1 MAAIN
6 ITTANAIAELKSLI
20 TEVEALK
27 KSTSTVNAASAASF
41 AALESGLKK
50 LQDNAQLT
58 ANKFNYLEAILKK
71 QNATNDDLNAS
82 INRLNQQISATG
94 STASA
99 TSSKV
104 TRANSKIAGSYKIL
118 EAAVASAKKYAQ
130 EMTLVHGANSDQA
143 KKATAQYKELNTKIK
158 DVNKSLEDQK
168 KKSTSLFSDLL
179 GSTGKLLSA
188 FGIIAGMQMF
198 ANILKGAFETV
209 KTFDSLGFA
218 LQKITKDSFDAAT
231 SQRFLIE
238 ISRDFGVELVATTE
252 RWIKFLAAA
261 KQSGLTLKDT
271 EDIFKSLTK
280 AGAVLGLQTD
290 ELSSIYLAL
299 EQMLSKGKV
308 TTEELRRQLGERL
321 PGAMGIMAASMGVT
335 IAELDKMMKKG
346 EVLSAEVLPN
356 FAKAVE
362 IAFGIESVEKIETLT
377 ASQNKLT
384 NAWQLFIK
392 NIAEGSTIIQS
403 VFNGMSYA
411 MEKITILFATEKQKL
426 QIEIIESKK
435 KFEKEMFNISKDA
448 YDKNLALGQ
457 KYDDIA
463 KNIKDKQAE
472 ITKNKDSKNASLN
485 KERLEQELADLTK
498 IKLDY
503 NKDIVAMEKLDA
515 DNKIEKVK
523 KEYDKYIA
531 LFNLYADI
539 KDKGVHTKENADGTF
554 TMILEKDVADLED
567 NLEFYKSYAI
577 KYSAQLEV
585 LRKLREE
592 GNPVSSSGA
601 EDPDKKKKQM
611 IDLKEILD
619 LSDEIKKKIIKNSI
633 ELNKRLLES
642 DESTFE
648 DRKNLLLRNQELQ
661 KQVADLDFNIDTA
674 KNKKAYDEAIAY
686 LDKHLKDKTLL
697 QVDYDSQTTK
707 LQTEFDQKKELAD
720 LKRSK
725 TNNKNAEEA
734 GKGMIALLKEFND
747 EKIDLVEQPF
757 NKEITAL
764 KKTYVES
771 KKTKKDQEDLEW
783 GLADVAMRATNA
795 KIDALIVYAK
805 AERDVVNQSVENIA
819 KWQAEIDKL
828 EASKLVPK
836 PPKDAA
842 EALREFWLDILDM
855 AAQANEAIGN
865 LVDEAFNRKIENIN
879 AEIDAEEKKYDKL
892 MQMAGDD
899 AAMKESL
906 QVEHDD
912 MMAKLERKRLK
923 EEQKQ
928 AKMRKAFAL
937 TDIAISTAQAIIGIW
952 AQVPKFDFGISAG
965 ALTAFVSG
973 LAAIQMA
980 TVLAQPIPQYKD
992 GIDNVKKAHVGMV
1005 NDGKDQEYIT
1015 RGNKIL
1021 TTKTRN
1027 ALIQLQPG
1035 DTVHKSFD
1043 ALSKSSNLMSLAY
1056 NGADISKSEFDLLFY
1071 GIESSIAKGFKTAKI
1086 NNNIRLNT
1094 GNSNDSYKRSLS
1106 KWS

>member
-6 ITTANAIAELKSLI
+6 ITTANAIAELKNLI

-41 AALESGLKK
+41 AALEDGLKK
-50 LQDNAQLT
+50 LQANAQLT

-71 QNATNDDLNAS
+71 QSATNTQLTSEIANLNA
-82 INRLNQQISATG
+82 RLNQTTTSANKAGTAITNTGTSATKTKG
-94 STASA
+94 IFSSLAGTA
-99 TSSKV
+99 
-104 TRANSKIAGSYKIL
+104 G
-118 EAAVASAKKYAQ
+118 
-130 EMTLVHGANSDQA
+130 
-143 KKATAQYKELNTKIK
+143 
-158 DVNKSLEDQK
+158 
-168 KKSTSLFSDLL
+168 DLL
-179 GSTGKLLSA
+179 KA
-188 FGIIAGMQMF
+188 FGLVAGVQMF
-198 ANILKGAFETV
+198 VSILKGAYDTI
-209 KTFDSLGFA
+209 KTFDSLSLVMEKVSKTA
-218 LQKITKDSFDAAT
+218 SDLREN
-231 SQRFLIE
+231 QRFLID
-238 ISRDFGVELVATTE
+238 ITRDYGVELVSTTT
-252 RWIKFLAAA
+252 RYLKFLAAA
-261 KQSGLTLKDT
+261 EQSNISLKDT
-271 EDIFKSLTK
+271 QNIFRSLTK

-321 PGAMGIMAASMGVT
+321 PGAMGIMAASMGVS
-335 IAELDKMMKKG
+335 IAKLDEMMKKG
-346 EVLSAEVLPN
+346 QVMSAEVLPG
-356 FAKAVE
+356 FAEAVE
-362 IAFGIESVEKIETLT
+362 IAFGIETLDKIDTLIAAENRLGNT
-377 ASQNKLT
+377 WKQFVKDISDGNGV
-384 NAWQLFIK
+384 
-392 NIAEGSTIIQS
+392 IAEALKFSFNLLEKWLMGIQLIFNYTNYTKRENLLDYAKFLEYQLEEEAKVRTAAASGMADEEERLTKDKEAKLLAISNATSKEGVDQAEENYGKSIKALQDYYKRVEAERTSFAKEEFKAITEERQRLEKAIIDNSAKLKNMQDNDTETNIYGGA
-403 VFNGMSYA
+403 VKDYRGITDTTA
-411 MEKITILFATEKQKL
+411 LLEKQRVALEKITV
-426 QIEIIESKK
+426 
-435 KFEKEMFNISKDA
+435 
-448 YDKNLALGQ
+448 
-457 KYDDIA
+457 KYDIY
-463 KNIKDKQAE
+463 KKQITESLITVPIK
-472 ITKNKDSKNASLN
+472 KD
-485 KERLEQELADLTK
+485 D
-498 IKLDY
+498 
-503 NKDIVAMEKLDA
+503 
-515 DNKIEKVK
+515 
-523 KEYDKYIA
+523 
-531 LFNLYADI
+531 
-539 KDKGVHTKENADGTF
+539 
-554 TMILEKDVADLED
+554 
-567 NLEFYKSYAI
+567 
-577 KYSAQLEV
+577 
-585 LRKLREE
+585 E
-592 GNPVSSSGA
+592 GGR
-601 EDPDKKKKQM
+601 KKQM

-619 LSDEIKKKIIKNSI
+619 LSDDIKKKIIENSI
-633 ELNKRLLES
+633 ELNNRLLES

-648 DRKNLLLRNQELQ
+648 DRKKLILRNQELQ

-697 QVDYDSQTTK
+697 QVDYDSQKTK
-707 LQTEFDQKKELAD
+707 LQKELAQKEELAD
-720 LKRSK
+720 LKRYK

-747 EKIDLVEQPF
+747 EKIELVEQPF

-764 KKTYVES
+764 KNAYVAS

-805 AERDVVNQSVENIA
+805 AERDVVNQSTENVA

-836 PPKDAA
+836 PPRDAA
-842 EALREFWLDILDM
+842 EDLRKFWTEILDM
-855 AAQANEAIGN
+855 AAQANQAIGD
-865 LVDEAFNRKIENIN
+865 LVDAGFERRLEMID

-899 AAMKESL
+899 AALKESL
-906 QVEHDD
+906 QVERDASLALLD
-912 MMAKLERKRLK
+912 KKRLQ

-928 AKMRKAFAL
+928 AKARKVFAL
-937 TDIAISTAQAIIGIW
+937 ADIAISTAQAIMSIW

-965 ALTAFVSG
+965 VMTGFVAALG
-973 LAAIQMA
+973 AIQLA
-980 TVLAQPIPQYKD
+980 TVLAAPIPQYKD
-992 GIDNVKKAHVGMV
+992 GIDNVKSSHIGMV

-1071 GIESSIAKGFKTAKI
+1071 GIESSIVKGFKEAKI
-1086 NNNIRLNT
+1086 NNNVRLNMR
-1094 GNSNDSYKRSLS
+1094 SNDDSYKKSWS